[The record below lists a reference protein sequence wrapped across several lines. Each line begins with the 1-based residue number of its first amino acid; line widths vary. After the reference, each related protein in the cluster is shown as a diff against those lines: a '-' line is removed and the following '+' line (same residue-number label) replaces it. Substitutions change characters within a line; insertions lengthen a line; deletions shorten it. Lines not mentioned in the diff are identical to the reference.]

1 MPVGTTTVAC
11 RFVPQ
16 AVDDLFGFAIPTRP
30 VDLALGGGKSS
41 FGGLAV
47 LYTRPVDAEKKVM
60 QAKCLQKRLSEAEN
74 ELRVVRHAVPSGPK
88 SRIGINRRISWN
100 HAEHRAP
107 RDPGFCAFMWGHGRM
122 IVPVL
127 YPQAGCLVR
136 PTQGRQF
143 AGLVSLAAAAHSR
156 GGP

>member
-74 ELRVVRHAVPSGPK
+74 ELRVVRHAVVSGRLQLAT
-88 SRIGINRRISWN
+88 SRRR
-100 HAEHRAP
+100 HAGKAARE
-107 RDPGFCAFMWGHGRM
+107 
-122 IVPVL
+122 
-127 YPQAGCLVR
+127 
-136 PTQGRQF
+136 QGRT
-143 AGLVSLAAAAHSR
+143 GR
-156 GGP
+156 